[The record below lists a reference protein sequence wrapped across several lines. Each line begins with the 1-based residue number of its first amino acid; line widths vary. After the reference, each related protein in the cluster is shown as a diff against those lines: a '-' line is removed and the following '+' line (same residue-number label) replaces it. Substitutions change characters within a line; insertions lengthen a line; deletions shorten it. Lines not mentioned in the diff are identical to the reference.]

1 MWELQ
6 QPMKVRRNSKGAVT
20 MEKCASLTYAIPG
33 IVLSLA
39 MIFHWV
45 EPLPGIRP
53 GVYGTIWILV
63 IAYITRYLILQI
75 KESTTALMSVN
86 PELEEAVRACG
97 RGKRAL
103 WQQVLLPMLV
113 RPILSGSFLI
123 FVSSLTELT
132 LSSMLASAGT
142 KTIGLTIF
150 NFQQSGDYNLSAAM
164 SAVIVVMVLTGYCL
178 VALKPAEK
186 KKRGKEHES
195 LFRAYNPEVRANT
208 GA

>member
-1 MWELQ
+1 
-6 QPMKVRRNSKGAVT
+6 

-86 PELEEAVRACG
+86 PDRKSVV
-97 RGKRAL
+97 
-103 WQQVLLPMLV
+103 WQRQK
-113 RPILSGSFLI
+113 
-123 FVSSLTELT
+123 SSLAAGI
-132 LSSMLASAGT
+132 ASYAGT
-142 KTIGLTIF
+142 SYFIRFLFDLCIITYRTYF
-150 NFQQSGDYNLSAAM
+150 
-164 SAVIVVMVLTGYCL
+164 VIYACKCRNKDHRTYY
-178 VALKPAEK
+178 
-186 KKRGKEHES
+186 
-195 LFRAYNPEVRANT
+195 F
-208 GA
+208 

>member
-1 MWELQ
+1 
-6 QPMKVRRNSKGAVT
+6 

-45 EPLPGIRP
+45 EPLPAIRP

-86 PELEEAVRACG
+86 PELEEAVRVCG

-103 WQQVLLPMLV
+103 WQQVLLPMLA

-186 KKRGKEHES
+186 KN
-195 LFRAYNPEVRANT
+195 LVI
-208 GA
+208 

>member
-1 MWELQ
+1 
-6 QPMKVRRNSKGAVT
+6 
-20 MEKCASLTYAIPG
+20 
-33 IVLSLA
+33 

-113 RPILSGSFLI
+113 RPILSGSF
-123 FVSSLTELT
+123 
-132 LSSMLASAGT
+132 
-142 KTIGLTIF
+142 
-150 NFQQSGDYNLSAAM
+150 
-164 SAVIVVMVLTGYCL
+164 
-178 VALKPAEK
+178 
-186 KKRGKEHES
+186 
-195 LFRAYNPEVRANT
+195 
-208 GA
+208 